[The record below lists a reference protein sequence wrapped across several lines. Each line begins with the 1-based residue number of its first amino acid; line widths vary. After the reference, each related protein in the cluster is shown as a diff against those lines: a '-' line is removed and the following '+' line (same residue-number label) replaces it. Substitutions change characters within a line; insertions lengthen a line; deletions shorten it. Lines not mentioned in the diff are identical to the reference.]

1 MRINGRGGKS
11 VAGVLKAAGRR
22 DNMRSAA
29 WSLLAAY
36 AFELGLGGAL
46 LLWPIF
52 AVAAA
57 AFGAFQNRNSEI
69 DPGWEAS

>member
-1 MRINGRGGKS
+1 
-11 VAGVLKAAGRR
+11 
-22 DNMRSAA
+22 MRSAA